1 MRPRP
6 RVKQKRRTAWRKFR
20 HAVGELVWGRGLAL
34 AFFSRLHHDVESCT
48 PALEQEARRL
58 LAGLGIL
65 RLGHEVLYVSNLVRA
80 DLENQVARLQSRF
93 RGGAI
98 GLDATHNH
106 AFSCVEMELLREFRS
121 DVTNLHTPVAAW
133 LLAFGAGDI
142 LLLKLGD
149 GYLQSFGFAVTKH
162 RNIDGLVDRSLR
174 NIGRQ
179 LVLIADIFTVEL
191 DDDIAT
197 LHAGLVRWAVL
208 VDGRNQR
215 TFGLTQSERLRE
227 VRGHFLNLDT
237 QPAANHA
244 SMRLELLDHIAGQID
259 RDGEA
264 DAVVGAGAGVDEGVD
279 SDDLSIGIEQRPT
292 RVAGVNRGIGLKVV
306 VIVPT
311 KDLTLGTHDTGGDRH
326 AHVKRISDGHH
337 PIADFSF
344 VGIPQCRTRQCIFRG
359 DLDQGEVGLLILA
372 DDLRTE
378 FPLVAEC
385 DLDLVGG
392 TDHVVVGQDVAV
404 G

>member
-179 LVLIADIFTVEL
+179 LVLVVDIFTVEL
-191 DDDIAT
+191 DDDITA

-227 VRGHFLNLDT
+227 IRGHLLNLDT
-237 QPAANHA
+237 QPAANHTPV
-244 SMRLELLDHIAGQID
+244 RLELLDYAAGQID

-279 SDDLSIGIEQRPT
+279 SDHLTVGIEQRPT
-292 RVAGVNRGIGLKVV
+292 RVARVNRGIGLNVV
-306 VIVPT
+306 VIVAT
-311 KDLTLGTHDTGGDRH
+311 EDLPLCTHDTGGDCH
-326 AHVKRISDGHH
+326 ADVKRISDGDD
-337 PIADFSF
+337 PIADFSSI
-344 VGIPQCRTRQCIFRG
+344 GISQRSTGQCVFGG
-359 DLDQGEVGLLILA
+359 DLDKGEVGFLILA
-372 DDLRTE
+372 DDLSTE
-378 FPLVAEC
+378 FALVAER
-385 DLDLVGG
+385 DLDLVGRAN
-392 TDHVVVGQDVAV
+392 HVVVGQNVAV